1 MAQFKELLVF
11 GTTRVLDTV
20 YAKKFVGA
28 FEGTSDRAVADKNGK
43 DITTYIAGIS
53 GDGTSDTITITYGD
67 GTTGTFTTK
76 DTQVVVANNLS
87 TNEATQ
93 ALSAAQGVVIR
104 NSIVWDTWGT
114 TASPNVEPQQNSEPE
129 EP

>member
-28 FEGTSDRAVADKNGK
+28 FEGTAEKATYDKNGK
-43 DITTYIAGIS
+43 DITTYIASIS
-53 GDGTSDTITITYGD
+53 GDGSSDTITYTKGD

-76 DTQVVVANNLS
+76 DTQVTVANNLT

-104 NSIVWDTWGT
+104 DSIIWDTWGT
-114 TASPNVEPQQNSEPE
+114 TVSPSAEQQSGGGE
-129 EP
+129 